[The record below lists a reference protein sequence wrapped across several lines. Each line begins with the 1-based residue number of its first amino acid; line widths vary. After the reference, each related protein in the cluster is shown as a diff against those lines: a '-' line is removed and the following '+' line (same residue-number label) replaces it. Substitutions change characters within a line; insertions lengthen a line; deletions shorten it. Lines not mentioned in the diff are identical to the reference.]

1 MVDPAGQVIGG
12 APTMVIFEDV
22 TKVYP
27 GNYKAVDNINLK
39 VGKGELVVLIG
50 PSGCGKTTTLK
61 MVNRLIQPSSGKIY
75 LDGFDTDKLDPVE
88 LRRQIGYVIQDIALF
103 PHKTVAGNIAV
114 VPRLKKWN
122 REDVTKRV
130 DELLNMVNMEPELFR
145 NRFPNEL
152 SGGQQQRI
160 GVLRALAAEP
170 EVMLMDEPFGA
181 LDPITRDQLQDE
193 LKRLQQKLHKTI
205 IFVTHDMD
213 EALKIA
219 DRIVIMK
226 DGHIIQ
232 AATPEEILQQPV
244 NDFVRNF
251 IGEERLVRRP
261 EQVTVA
267 EVMLKKPVKMEY
279 YKGLRQGLATMREAG
294 VDSLLITDND
304 DKFLGVVDVQDIQV
318 NLSKKNKLHEIM
330 REQPTAREDD
340 NVKTVVKLMVDRGIR
355 FVPVV
360 GQEGRLKGIVTRSCV
375 VNFILDYM

>member
-1 MVDPAGQVIGG
+1 
-12 APTMVIFEDV
+12 MVIFENV
-22 TKVYP
+22 TKIYP
-27 GNYKAVDNINLK
+27 GNVKAVDNINLK
-39 VGKGELVVLIG
+39 VGKGKLVVLIG

-75 LDGFDTDKLDPVE
+75 LDGFDTDELDPVE

-114 VPRLKKWN
+114 VPRLKKWH
-122 REDVTKRV
+122 REDVAKRV
-130 DELLNMVNMEPELFR
+130 DELLNMVSMEPELFR
-145 NRFPNEL
+145 DRFPNEL

-226 DGHIIQ
+226 DGHIVQ
-232 AATPEEILQQPV
+232 TATPEEILQQPA

-261 EQVTVA
+261 EQVAVA
-267 EVMLKKPVKMEY
+267 EVMLKKPVKIEY

-304 DKFLGVVDVQDIQV
+304 EKFLGVVDVRDIQA
-318 NLSKKNKLHEIM
+318 NLGKKKKLHEIM
-330 REQPTAREDD
+330 QERPTVNEDD
-340 NVKTVVKLMVDRGIR
+340 NVKTIVKLMVDNGIR

-360 GQEGRLKGIVTRSCV
+360 GQGGHLKGIVTRSCV